1 MHCKQGSGRKHCF
14 EAAPSCHHRIIRGT
28 SDITCGWFPAW
39 LRDRRCLRA
48 AGFLER
54 QFFRRTEVHF
64 VATAM
69 MLASLIGLAGIF
81 NLGIFDALAATSLL
95 SARLVIPNTPLIL
108 AQANQSNT
116 SATCTAG
123 CSAQFNSCEGSTPS
137 GTTIL
142 PTLTTAGVTNDPR
155 QCMQNCSV
163 QLQTCQ
169 QNCAFH

>member
-1 MHCKQGSGRKHCF
+1 M
-14 EAAPSCHHRIIRGT
+14 RI
-28 SDITCGWFPAW
+28 
-39 LRDRRCLRA
+39 
-48 AGFLER
+48 
-54 QFFRRTEVHF
+54 

-69 MLASLIGLAGIF
+69 MLASVIHLAGIF
-81 NLGIFDALAATSLL
+81 NLGIFNTMAVNSPL
-95 SARLVIPNTPLIL
+95 SAGLLIPNTPLIL

-123 CSAQFNSCEGSTPS
+123 CSAQFNSCQGPCRSTPS

-142 PTLTTAGVTNDPR
+142 PSLTTAGITNDPR
-155 QCMQNCSV
+155 QCLQNCSA